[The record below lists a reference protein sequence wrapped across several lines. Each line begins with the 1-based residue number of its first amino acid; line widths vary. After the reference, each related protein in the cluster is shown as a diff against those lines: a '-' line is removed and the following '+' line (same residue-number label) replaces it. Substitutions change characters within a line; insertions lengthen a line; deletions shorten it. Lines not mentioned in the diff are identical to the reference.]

1 MNKPLYAFVCTVLV
15 AVACETGSTL
25 PASDPNSIQT
35 IIVGTAHAA
44 ADQTKT
50 ASGLTQ
56 PVTSSNA
63 PLFTDTPTLIPIST
77 RTPAPQPK
85 PGGIITQVTMAKDAA
100 PVTAAPINPTTIF
113 TTSSVI
119 HAVVKIKNAP
129 ANTKFT
135 GSWYVVDDG
144 GADAANTLITSG
156 DLVTSGTRYLDF
168 NLTPKS
174 TWLLGKYRVDILIND
189 QLDQSVNFSVQ

>member
-1 MNKPLYAFVCTVLV
+1 MNKPLYAFVCTILV
-15 AVACETGSTL
+15 TLACGTGSTL

-35 IIVGTAHAA
+35 IIVGTAQAA
-44 ADQTKT
+44 AKQTKI

-56 PVTSSNA
+56 PATSSNA
-63 PLFTDTPTLIPIST
+63 PLLTDTPTLIPIST
-77 RTPAPQPK
+77 HTPASQPK
-85 PGGIITQVTMAKDAA
+85 PGGIITQVIMAKDAA

-119 HAVVKIKNAP
+119 HAVAKIKNAP

-135 GSWYVVDDG
+135 ASWYVVDDG
-144 GADAANTLITSG
+144 GADAANTLITTS
-156 DLVTSGTRYLDF
+156 DLTTGGTRYLDF
-168 NLTPKS
+168 NLTPTT
-174 TWLLGKYRVDILIND
+174 TWPLGKYRVDILIND